1 MQTVEHVTRA
11 APPAE
16 LSGNAAAQAFAGPE
30 GHVANAE
37 SDAPP
42 ARVLLKV
49 DRVIAPAYFA
59 EAAGVEAIKGQ
70 LSQALRNDILQS
82 YNRQLLGA
90 RETRINNAVFAQLT
104 GTQQAQ

>member
-1 MQTVEHVTRA
+1 M
-11 APPAE
+11 
-16 LSGNAAAQAFAGPE
+16 
-30 GHVANAE
+30 ANAE

-49 DRVIAPAYFA
+49 DSVIAPAYFA
-59 EAAGVEAIKGQ
+59 EAAGVEAIKDQ